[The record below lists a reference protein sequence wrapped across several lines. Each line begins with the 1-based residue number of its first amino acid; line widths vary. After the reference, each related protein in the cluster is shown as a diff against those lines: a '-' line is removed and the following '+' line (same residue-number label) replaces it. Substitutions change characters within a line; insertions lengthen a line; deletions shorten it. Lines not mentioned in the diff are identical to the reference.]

1 MTNRVAQAV
10 FTDGFETISQYVDI
24 LANRGIDW
32 GLLGPREADRLWDRH
47 VLNSVALADLIPE
60 GSTVADVG
68 SGAGLPGIPL
78 AVLRSDLQLT
88 LIEPLLRRYDFL
100 TRAVEELDLGDR
112 ITVHRDRAEDHE
124 GRYDVVTSRALA
136 PLPRLIRWCKP
147 LVARSGA
154 IVALK
159 GVSAADEITTMKDEL
174 QRKELVAEV
183 LTVRAHVEAETTTAV
198 RVTDRI
204 VSESNVG

>member
-1 MTNRVAQAV
+1 MTNRVARTV
-10 FTDGFETISQYVDI
+10 FTDDFETISQYVDI

-60 GSTVADVG
+60 GSAVADVG

-78 AVLRSDLQLT
+78 AVLRPDLHVA

-100 TRAVEELDLGDR
+100 TQAVEELDLADR
-112 ITVHRDRAEDHE
+112 VAVHRDRAEDHE

-136 PLPRLIRWCKP
+136 PLPRLVRWCRP
-147 LVARSGA
+147 LVARGGA

-159 GVSAADEITTMKDEL
+159 GASAGDEIVTMKDEL
-174 QRKELVAEV
+174 LRKGLIAEV
-183 LTVRAHVEAETTTAV
+183 LTVRAHAEAETTTAV
-198 RVTDRI
+198 RVTDRLD
-204 VSESNVG
+204 